1 MDNYIYIIAGLP
13 DLRPDW
19 KAPEDFSADRLVEEI
34 KSQCSS
40 RDCETIGFLLK
51 GFDADSLCADFYKSA
66 LSHKEEFIREYF
78 RYDLGVRNT
87 KVHFINKSLGRPME
101 QDIVDI
107 PEAELGE
114 KAARVE
120 AAFSNS
126 DLLVREKAV
135 DDLMWEHIDSLTQ
148 FKYFEF
154 TVILA
159 FIAKLKIVDR
169 WLKLD
174 PETGRRMFMD
184 LVAEI
189 RGTFKGVEFDN

>member
-1 MDNYIYIIAGLP
+1 MNNYVYIIAGLP
-13 DLRPDW
+13 DLKPDW

-34 KSQCSS
+34 MSQCSRS
-40 RDCETIGFLLK
+40 DCETISFLLK
-51 GFDADSLCADFYKSA
+51 GFDSDSLCTDFYKSA

-107 PEAELGE
+107 PETGLGE

-120 AAFSNS
+120 AAFANK
-126 DLLVREKAV
+126 DLLAREKAV

-154 TVILA
+154 SVILA

-174 PETGRRMFMD
+174 PETGRRMFTD